1 MSEALPN
8 TNIESAAD
16 FECNELYLATN
27 SAPGDGD
34 EYFSEMIIPEDN
46 NNLEDEE
53 EEEEEAGSIVD
64 VSAAAAEREGEEWFQ
79 NSVLIASRRLVT
91 ARLYINR

>member
-64 VSAAAAEREGEEWFQ
+64 VSAAAAEREGEE
-79 NSVLIASRRLVT
+79 
-91 ARLYINR
+91 

>member
-53 EEEEEAGSIVD
+53 EE
-64 VSAAAAEREGEEWFQ
+64 
-79 NSVLIASRRLVT
+79 
-91 ARLYINR
+91 